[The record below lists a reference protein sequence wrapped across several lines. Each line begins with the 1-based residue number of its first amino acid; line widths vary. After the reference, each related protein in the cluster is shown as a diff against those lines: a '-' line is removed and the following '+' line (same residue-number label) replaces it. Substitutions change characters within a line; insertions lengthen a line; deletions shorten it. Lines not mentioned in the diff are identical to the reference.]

1 MVLRLF
7 LIMLTTFLSSNSL
20 PVFCLSH
27 IDFTLFVYTVNAV
40 DIILRDE
47 KQCSTYIHIKSTQ
60 VEKTMTSNSDCTLYA
75 SCGTGDNMSCYMRI
89 T

>member
-1 MVLRLF
+1 MF

-47 KQCSTYIHIKSTQ
+47 KQVKQCSTYIHIKSTQ
-60 VEKTMTSNSDCTLYA
+60 VEKTMTSNSDGTLYA
-75 SCGTGDNMSCYMRI
+75 CCGTGDNMSCYMRI